1 MGLLLMEE
9 MSGAFESDDLETT
22 REVFVFH
29 GEFVEPRIDAA
40 IIGTGEGEGRYFD
53 WGLKKFESFSRAFGG
68 AAQHRAVV
76 AKSCAFDARLGETAF
91 QVREFL
97 RWSLPVR
104 GPVSPEFFDEGP
116 IACFDRDVGDSSQ
129 LEEKHVPGFEELAGN
144 FWDAFALH
152 AIWMRYS
159 QSGDGVEAVWRQGGG
174 GVGDNAPPVMSD
186 QVDGLGPEFVDPRD
200 KVLGHSNHGV
210 VAIVRLR

>member
-1 MGLLLMEE
+1 MEE
-9 MSGAFESDDLETT
+9 MSGAFESDNFETT
-22 REVFVFH
+22 REVLGFH
-29 GEFVEPRIDAA
+29 GKFVEARVDAA
-40 IIGTGEGEGRYFD
+40 IIGTGESEGRYSD
-53 WGLKKFESFSRAFGG
+53 WGLKKFKSFSGAFGG
-68 AAQHRAVV
+68 AAQHRPVV
-76 AKSCAFDARLGETAF
+76 AKCCAFDARLGEAAF

-104 GPVSPEFFDEGP
+104 GPVAPEFLDECP
-116 IACFDRDVGDSSQ
+116 VACFDRHVGDSAQ

-159 QSGDGVEAVWRQGGG
+159 QGGDRVEAVRRQRGS

-186 QVDGLGPEFVDPRD
+186 QVDGPGPEFVDPPD
-200 KVLGHSNHGV
+200 KVLGHSHHGV
-210 VAIVRLR
+210 VPIARLR